1 MVKLL
6 EKNVILKCLKS
17 DVAFIKSVIQ
27 TAEANYTKLMKQET
41 GQDFTTSIEID
52 ENEFLE
58 EKHKDW

>member
-27 TAEANYTKLMKQET
+27 TAESNYTKLMKQET